1 MPKHRR
7 CKNCDFN
14 LVWNYS
20 YIEPWKHKLGG
31 GHCDKPE
38 PVPKT

>member
-7 CKNCDFN
+7 CKNCGFN
-14 LVWNYS
+14 LICHCGYW
-20 YIEPWKHKLGG
+20 EHKIGG

-38 PVPKT
+38 PEDVMKR